1 MTTISMNA
9 MNLAYGNSNDH
20 GFTFPRLNPA
30 FVERVSEVADVVFDR
45 AMEFTGGI
53 VLAAIPFSL
62 LAWMF
67 IAY

>member
-9 MNLAYGNSNDH
+9 MNLAYGNTARQ
-20 GFTFPRLNPA
+20 GFTFPKLDPA
-30 FVERVSEVADVVFDR
+30 FVERVSEVVDNFMDR
-45 AMEFTGGI
+45 AMEFTGGV

-67 IAY
+67 IAR